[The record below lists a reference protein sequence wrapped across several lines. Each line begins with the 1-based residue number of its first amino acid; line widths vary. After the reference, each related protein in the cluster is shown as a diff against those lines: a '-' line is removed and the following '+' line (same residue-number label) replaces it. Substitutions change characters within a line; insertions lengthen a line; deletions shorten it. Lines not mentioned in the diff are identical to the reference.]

1 MSQNTP
7 RPVPQG
13 RYLPAI
19 RNDGLIYTSGFTP
32 RHDGKLIHSG
42 KIKNDVPVEEYR
54 DAVHMATQ
62 NAIWAAQACLGE
74 GETISIVLQLNV
86 YLNAEAN
93 FKAHSKLADYASDL
107 LVESFD
113 VSCIGSRT
121 AVGVETLPSDA
132 SVEVNLVVAVSGE

>member
-1 MSQNTP
+1 
-7 RPVPQG
+7 
-13 RYLPAI
+13 
-19 RNDGLIYTSGFTP
+19 
-32 RHDGKLIHSG
+32 
-42 KIKNDVPVEEYR
+42 
-54 DAVHMATQ
+54 
-62 NAIWAAQACLGE
+62 
-74 GETISIVLQLNV
+74 
-86 YLNAEAN
+86 LNAEAN